1 MVSGNIFAEEVFLLD
16 LKNNF
21 ARKIIWRNQLRQ
33 FLEHPTR
40 RGAPPGEEAKGG
52 ARTSWRPARR
62 LEGPGRAAFGRPG
75 RLQQWGIGL

>member
-1 MVSGNIFAEEVFLLD
+1 MPALALYLALEVKFFAEEVFLLD

-40 RGAPPGEEAKGG
+40 RGAPPGPDKK
-52 ARTSWRPARR
+52 
-62 LEGPGRAAFGRPG
+62 PGFVILKASGVAIPKA
-75 RLQQWGIGL
+75 L